1 MNSESP
7 RGHDHGWLAAVP
19 SFLRRRLSGRHLLQK
34 AIGNTGWLIADKLI
48 RLGLGL
54 IVSVWLARYLGP
66 GDFGLLNFAIAFVT
80 LFSTLSNLGL
90 QGVIVRDLVTSPQR
104 RLTLLGSSLLLRLV
118 GSAIAVILVAVV
130 ITLLR
135 PGDPASVRVVI
146 VVALMLLPQAWDV
159 IDFDYQARIDARP
172 IVIIR
177 GVSFV
182 VFSILKLF
190 LIITGGTVIQ
200 FAWATTGEIVMSAA
214 LMSVYARARGTLPRL
229 RDATLPELSHLLRT
243 CWPLMA
249 TSLSVVLYWRIDQ
262 VMLGQMSGAAGV
274 GVFSAAVRVSEVWYF
289 IPVAVSGSAAPIL
302 TSIFQRSRE
311 EFLQKLGDVMHIMVS
326 VGFAVAIALTVF
338 ARPLVVTLFGPR
350 YVDAAPILAIHSWAG
365 IFVAIGVL
373 SYNWYINTG
382 HLRYSMYQTFAGAVC
397 NIALNSVLI
406 PRYAGTGAAVATVAS
421 QIVSTTLLNAF
432 APESRELFRTQL
444 LSCLPRVPRKAWQR

>member
-1 MNSESP
+1 MNSEP
-7 RGHDHGWLAAVP
+7 PGGHDHSWLAAVP

-54 IVSVWLARYLGP
+54 VVGVWLARYLGP
-66 GDFGLLNFAIAFVT
+66 RDFGLLNFAIAFVT
-80 LFSTLSNLGL
+80 LFSTFSNLGL
-90 QGVIVRDLVTSPQR
+90 QGIIVRDLVTNPQR

-118 GSAIAVILVAVV
+118 GSAIAVILAALV
-130 ITLLR
+130 INLLR
-135 PGDPASVRVVI
+135 PDDPESLRVVT

-182 VFSILKLF
+182 VFSILKVL
-190 LIITGGTVIQ
+190 LIITRGTVVE

-214 LMSVYARARGTLPRL
+214 LMTAYAGAHGTLPRL
-229 RDATLPELSHLLRT
+229 TDATLRELGHLLRT

-262 VMLGQMSGAAGV
+262 VMLGQMSGDAGV

-302 TSIFQRSRE
+302 AAVFQRSRA
-311 EFLQKLGDVMHIMVS
+311 EFLRKLGDVMHIMVT
-326 VGFAVAIALTVF
+326 VGFAVALALTVF
-338 ARPLVVTLFGPR
+338 ARQVVVALYGPR
-350 YVDAAPILAIHSWAG
+350 YLDAAPILAIHSWAG
-365 IFVAIGVL
+365 VFVAIGVL
-373 SYNWYINTG
+373 SSNWYINTG

-406 PRYAGTGAAVATVAS
+406 PRYAGTGAAIATVVS
-421 QIVSTTLLNAF
+421 QIVSATLLNAL
-432 APESRELFRTQL
+432 APQSRELFRTQL
-444 LSCLPRVPRKAWQR
+444 LSCLPRVARKAWQH